1 MAENILIMRYIKIE
15 QEVMATDIQTQIRL
29 NRERLGL
36 TQDEL
41 AAKLYVSRQTIS
53 NWETGHSYPD
63 IENLLRLSALFDVS
77 VDDLLKG
84 DVAVMK
90 RELSYARTSKW
101 AWLMTVMLGLSALSI
116 GPSVKFWGW
125 WGLVLPVLLVNI
137 SFYAGIKIERWK
149 GQHQLKTYS
158 EIVAFEKNKVI
169 DENERHRNELKD
181 QITLVVTMLL
191 FMIGAGGLA
200 LLGFW
205 LVK

>member
-1 MAENILIMRYIKIE
+1 M
-15 QEVMATDIQTQIRL
+15 VATDIHNQIRL

-41 AAKLYVSRQTIS
+41 AAKIYVSRQTIS
-53 NWETGHSYPD
+53 NWEMAHSYPD
-63 IENLLRLSALFDVS
+63 LENLLRLSVLFNVS
-77 VDDLLKG
+77 LDDLLKG

-90 RELSYARTSKW
+90 QELSYARTSKL
-101 AWLMTVMLGLSALSI
+101 AWLMAIMLGLSALSI
-116 GPSVKFWGW
+116 GPAIKFWGW

-137 SFYAGIKIERWK
+137 SVYAGLKIERWK

-158 EIVAFEKNKVI
+158 DIVAFEKNKVL
-169 DENERHRNELKD
+169 DENEQQRHVFRD
-181 QITLVVTMLL
+181 QVVLVITMLL
-191 FMIGAGGLA
+191 FIIGACGLA

>member
-1 MAENILIMRYIKIE
+1 MRYINIE
-15 QEVMATDIQTQIRL
+15 REVVTTDIHNQIKL

-41 AAKLYVSRQTIS
+41 ASKLYVSRQTIS
-53 NWETGHSYPD
+53 NWETAHSYPD
-63 IENLLRLSALFDVS
+63 LENLLRLSVLFDVS
-77 VDDLLKG
+77 LDDLLKG

-90 RELSYARTSKW
+90 HELSYARTNKW

-125 WGLVLPVLLVNI
+125 WGLVLPVLLINI
-137 SFYAGIKIERWK
+137 SLYAGIKIERWK

-181 QITLVVTMLL
+181 QVVLVVTMLL
-191 FMIGAGGLA
+191 FMIGAVGLA

>member
-1 MAENILIMRYIKIE
+1 MRYIKIE
-15 QEVMATDIQTQIRL
+15 QEVVATDIQLQIKL

-63 IENLLRLSALFDVS
+63 LENLLRLSILFDVS
-77 VDDLLKG
+77 LDDLLKG

-90 RELSYARTSKW
+90 HELSYARTSKW
-101 AWLMTVMLGLSALSI
+101 AWLMTLMLGLSALSI
-116 GPSVKFWGW
+116 GPSIKFWGW

-137 SFYAGIKIERWK
+137 SLYAGIKIERWK

-169 DENERHRNELKD
+169 DENERHHNELKD
-181 QITLVVTMLL
+181 QVTLVVTMLL

>member
-1 MAENILIMRYIKIE
+1 MRYINIE
-15 QEVMATDIQTQIRL
+15 REVVATDIHNQIKL

-41 AAKLYVSRQTIS
+41 ASKLYVSRQTIS
-53 NWETGHSYPD
+53 NWETAHSYPD
-63 IENLLRLSALFDVS
+63 LENLLRLSVLFDVS
-77 VDDLLKG
+77 LDDLLKG

-90 RELSYARTSKW
+90 HELSYARTSKW
-101 AWLMTVMLGLSALSI
+101 AWLMTVMLGISALSI
-116 GPSVKFWGW
+116 GPSIKFWGW

-137 SFYAGIKIERWK
+137 SLYAGMKIERWK

-169 DENERHRNELKD
+169 DENERQRNAIKD
-181 QITLVVTMLL
+181 QVVFVVTMLL

>member
-1 MAENILIMRYIKIE
+1 MRYINIE
-15 QEVMATDIQTQIRL
+15 REVVTTNIHNQIKL

-41 AAKLYVSRQTIS
+41 ASKLYVSRQTIS
-53 NWETGHSYPD
+53 NWETAHSYPD
-63 IENLLRLSALFDVS
+63 LENLLRLSVLFDVS
-77 VDDLLKG
+77 LDDLLKG

-90 RELSYARTSKW
+90 HELNYARTNKW

-125 WGLVLPVLLVNI
+125 WGLVLPVLLINI
-137 SFYAGIKIERWK
+137 SLYAGIKIERWK

-169 DENERHRNELKD
+169 DENERLRNTIKD
-181 QITLVVTMLL
+181 QVVLVVTMLL